1 VKLRR
6 MLFCF
11 LVGAALLFTS
21 EEHVFAQE
29 PPARKRVTAAWDD
42 KQFLHIAISYREIVD
57 PVTVK
62 KLQSGLPTTI
72 VTRAGFFRVGEN
84 KPLGGIGRT
93 CVVTFD
99 LWDELYHLK
108 INGGPDE
115 VVISIDGSP
124 EGVLRRCAELELTV
138 PRWALASK
146 GEFYLLASASVN
158 PVSSDMVDRIKRW
171 VTRPVGTNVA
181 AGDALFGSF
190 VDLFVTRGIGDA
202 DRVLEFRQTIIP

>member
-1 VKLRR
+1 MKLRR
-6 MLFCF
+6 TLFCF
-11 LVGAALLFTS
+11 LVAAALLFQSS
-21 EEHVFAQE
+21 ERASAQD

-42 KQFLHIAISYREIVD
+42 KQMLHIGVSYRELVD
-57 PVTVK
+57 GATTK

-72 VTRAGFFRVGEN
+72 VTRAGLFRAGEN
-84 KPLGGIGRT
+84 RPIAGIART

-124 EGVLRRCAELELTV
+124 EGVLRRCAELEFTV
-138 PRWALASK
+138 PRWALAPK
-146 GEFYLLASASVN
+146 GDFYVLANGSVN
-158 PVSSDMVDRIKRW
+158 PVSGDMVERIKRW